1 MSTECEVSCKAAESY
16 ASLAKQVG
24 HQFASRVKDSD
35 KDYPVK
41 DSDKDYPVKDSDKDY
56 PVKDSD
62 KDYPV
67 KDSENIQ
74 LQTFRFKMS
83 EDLCVQLYEFS
94 KLHQYDDR
102 KSFKDAW
109 YVWIN
114 TVDIESLIN
123 IEIKTMKNQGYTG
136 DVIEKL
142 FKSARY
148 YYRKKKSQDSTEP
161 VQRKPYVGVSSETL
175 EMIDK
180 HLKEQFEGDLKRTT
194 VTKLL
199 SESKDYR
206 IIENISPAQ
215 SFALFCKTH
224 VDVLAKEI
232 QLLKMKQEDSD
243 ELLDA
248 GEVIEKFKKT
258 YKNRYYNFK
267 VNIRAKNSGQ

>member
-1 MSTECEVSCKAAESY
+1 MSNLRESFE
-16 ASLAKQVG
+16 SVTLEGTPLAPLI
-24 HQFASRVKDSD
+24 
-35 KDYPVK
+35 KDYTVNN
-41 DSDKDYPVKDSDKDY
+41 
-56 PVKDSD
+56 
-62 KDYPV
+62 
-67 KDSENIQ
+67 SENIQ

-180 HLKEQFEGDLKRTT
+180 HLKEQFEGDIKRTT
-194 VTKLL
+194 EGNRSSRRGSVPNFVGYNCLR
-199 SESKDYR
+199 ESKVADL
-206 IIENISPAQ
+206 E
-215 SFALFCKTH
+215 SFT
-224 VDVLAKEI
+224 
-232 QLLKMKQEDSD
+232 Q
-243 ELLDA
+243 
-248 GEVIEKFKKT
+248 
-258 YKNRYYNFK
+258 
-267 VNIRAKNSGQ
+267 